1 MSKYW
6 KILIEKL
13 IKKAVVVN
21 PNNAPEMSSIIPTKV
36 RSIIYFKV
44 LVNLFIKI
52 IEIKNVIIIE
62 IKPTTSFS
70 DSGNNISRKLDAIV
84 E

>member
-1 MSKYW
+1 
-6 KILIEKL
+6 
-13 IKKAVVVN
+13 
-21 PNNAPEMSSIIPTKV
+21 MSSIIPTNV

-52 IEIKNVIIIE
+52 IEIKNVIIID

-70 DSGNNISRKLDAIV
+70 DPGNNISRK
-84 E
+84 

>member
-1 MSKYW
+1 
-6 KILIEKL
+6 
-13 IKKAVVVN
+13 
-21 PNNAPEMSSIIPTKV
+21 MSSIIPTKV